1 MAECLCS
8 LLPSTC
14 PFLQGRKERTLQ
26 TPRAPRTCAP
36 SCFHLVILSFV
47 ESAPGQH
54 GGNTCRLAPTAIAMA
69 SQHTPSSHHLFIFQP
84 IRTSSE
90 STFLRCRVSIVPEMS
105 RTDPLF
111 VACGVV
117 GPWSEKASSI
127 TWSICT
133 SKLLRG
139 VGHLHAPSMYSRK
152 LAGLVVMIPGDWAS
166 LPCLLSSESL
176 DTRHGLVGDLA
187 TIFRL
192 GLGTI
197 AGWRRG
203 ILGIT

>member
-1 MAECLCS
+1 MVDVWLSVYAAFCPQRV
-8 LLPSTC
+8 PSYRVTRRG
-14 PFLQGRKERTLQ
+14 LYN

-117 GPWSEKASSI
+117 GPRSEKASSI

-152 LAGLVVMIPGDWAS
+152 LAGLV
-166 LPCLLSSESL
+166 CY
-176 DTRHGLVGDLA
+176 DTR
-187 TIFRL
+187 
-192 GLGTI
+192 
-197 AGWRRG
+197 
-203 ILGIT
+203 